1 MPRTT
6 RKKRSFT
13 VAARGGRDAFA
24 GNEAGFAEKLVSS
37 MRHDGYYRAMRV
49 LYPGQVVLPLVFILG
64 EALFLMSR
72 FDIIRAGWPVA
83 LIAAGLEELYL
94 WAHKRDDK

>member
-1 MPRTT
+1 
-6 RKKRSFT
+6 
-13 VAARGGRDAFA
+13 
-24 GNEAGFAEKLVSS
+24 
-37 MRHDGYYRAMRV
+37 MRV
-49 LYPGQVVLPLVFILG
+49 FYPGQVVLPLLFIMG

-94 WAHKRDDK
+94 WAYKGDDK